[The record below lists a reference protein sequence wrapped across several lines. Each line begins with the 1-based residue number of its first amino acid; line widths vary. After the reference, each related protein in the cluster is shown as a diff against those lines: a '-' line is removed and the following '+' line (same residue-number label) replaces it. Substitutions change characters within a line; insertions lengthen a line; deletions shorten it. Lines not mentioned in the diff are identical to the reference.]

1 MITNLI
7 TRFIYK
13 IKISIMVSGKFA
25 TATSN
30 LPVSITK
37 QSVLLQD
44 YEVYMIS
51 FN

>member
-13 IKISIMVSGKFA
+13 IKISIMIPGKFA
-25 TATSN
+25 ATTLN

-37 QSVLLQD
+37 QSLFLQD